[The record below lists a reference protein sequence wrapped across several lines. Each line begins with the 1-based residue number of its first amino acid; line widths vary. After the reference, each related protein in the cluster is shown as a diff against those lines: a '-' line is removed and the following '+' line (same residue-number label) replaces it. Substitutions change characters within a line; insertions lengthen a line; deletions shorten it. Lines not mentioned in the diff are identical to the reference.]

1 MDIHPKL
8 GRMVKATEGGIMKWR
23 LNRESKRKYLAMN
36 KKQLLEHMPL
46 HYNEAYND
54 GVRDAFMSLLLKLH
68 DEFQFGNERTMRLLK
83 ACEPW
88 MQACISGEEDIDS
101 DKIKEQLIQEGLVCL
116 KLTDL

>member
-1 MDIHPKL
+1 MM
-8 GRMVKATEGGIMKWR
+8 RWR

-88 MQACISGEEDIDS
+88 MQGLIAGEDGIDYEG
-101 DKIKEQLIQEGLVCL
+101 IKEQLINEGLTCL
-116 KLTDL
+116 KETDL